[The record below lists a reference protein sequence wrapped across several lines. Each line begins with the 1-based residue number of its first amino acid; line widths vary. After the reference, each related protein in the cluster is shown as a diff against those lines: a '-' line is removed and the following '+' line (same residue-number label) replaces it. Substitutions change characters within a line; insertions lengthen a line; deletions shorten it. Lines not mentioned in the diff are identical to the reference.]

1 MNYAKLI
8 ILVFVFVLAVS
19 FAENNT
25 QRVTLA
31 YYFNWETSPFPM
43 YLLMFVPFF
52 IGTVVGSLVGFGSPL
67 SLKKTVKTLRKANKE
82 LEEKSTETEVFPV
95 HNP

>member
-1 MNYAKLI
+1 MNYVKLI

-31 YYFNWETSPFPM
+31 YYFIE
-43 YLLMFVPFF
+43 
-52 IGTVVGSLVGFGSPL
+52 L
-67 SLKKTVKTLRKANKE
+67 SI
-82 LEEKSTETEVFPV
+82 
-95 HNP
+95 